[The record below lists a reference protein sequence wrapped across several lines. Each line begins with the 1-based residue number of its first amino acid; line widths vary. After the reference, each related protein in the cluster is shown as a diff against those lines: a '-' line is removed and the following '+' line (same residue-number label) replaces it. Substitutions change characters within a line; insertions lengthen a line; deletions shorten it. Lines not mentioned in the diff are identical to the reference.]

1 MGIAARLRNRF
12 LGQSQDT
19 HPTVTTATPKP
30 AELDELGQN
39 PSEASTLYTVK
50 VPDPQHIALLVL
62 VCHEI
67 GSALKA
73 IRRKVWHHKLKVVP
87 AFHLRCTLC
96 GTTTDKDVEICPGKG
111 CFAPASLMVSPDEEG
126 KHILEEWQREAN
138 HDGQTLEELGE
149 EVEDDGNAHDQLTVV
164 FRFTHTLD
172 ESGIIQQSVLNEIRR
187 GDPRLFRPVKDDR
200 GRRGGKWWVCLSCRE
215 QGPKYRPELAPKP
228 CTSCGRATYEAWFVE
243 VMSPEG
249 GTPVAYYIRSE
260 IVDKSLHYNGSSP
273 LARLW
278 DKAISILW
286 MDKYVWMAFDPRRDK
301 RADKILVVI
310 GGQAEAIEKWAK
322 KDANERKK
330 NPYRLTT
337 LHVPIVG
344 SGAEARP
351 DAKVVDLGADEIKKQ
366 NPDIYVRN
374 IRAIWREY
382 GVSPAGMGDVSDA
395 GGLNNEGL
403 QLRVDG
409 LTVEHHQ
416 RQHIA
421 WLDRLREAAGVDDW
435 RYEFEEAIEEQ
446 EQIDADTLLKY
457 LDVAAKAQAAGLT
470 VRWVDNRPVIADG
483 PIGGTGAGLNPFIPP
498 PGGAEPGADPFGEPG
513 EAESA
518 GPIKQEDLEAKGAAG
533 EDARAVEQASR
544 APRNDRQVPRQVQAV
559 FRGPSGS
566 VAARDAI
573 YDGPFAGLTM
583 EQSARVKEQV
593 IRSLTQPQ
601 GWSTDSIVRRIQP
614 ILEEAGIENPRARA
628 ETIARVETGALV
640 SEWKLRVIQA
650 QQDEGRLEGDERYG
664 VVGAEDFRR
673 TKLSWWIAQQVG
685 EDGRPLAEVLEIMDR
700 GIRLAKAGAF
710 TEAGMLASVEGEPIR
725 LPSNFTR
732 RGFVCHYNDRDTVV
746 RRLRGGGA

>member
-1 MGIAARLRNRF
+1 MGIAARLRDRF
-12 LGQSQDT
+12 LSQA
-19 HPTVTTATPKP
+19 PSPVTTATPKP
-30 AELDELGQN
+30 AELDEFGQS
-39 PSEASTLYTVK
+39 PSEASTLYAVK

-62 VCHEI
+62 VSHEI

-73 IRRKVWHHKLKVVP
+73 IRRKVWHHQLKVVP

-96 GTTTDKDVEICPGKG
+96 GTTTDKDVEVCSGAG
-111 CFAPASLMVSPDEEG
+111 CFAPRSLLRAPDEEG

-138 HDGQTLEELGE
+138 HDGQTLEEVGE
-149 EVEDDGNAHDQLTVV
+149 EAEDDGNAHDQLTIV
-164 FRFTHTLD
+164 FRFAHTLD
-172 ESGIIQQSVLNEIRR
+172 ESGVIQQSVLTELRR

-215 QGPKYRPELAPKP
+215 QGPRYRPELSPRP
-228 CTSCGRATYEAWFVE
+228 CTACGRATYEAWFVE
-243 VMSPEG
+243 LMGPEG
-249 GTPVAYYIRSE
+249 GAPVAYYIRSE
-260 IVDKSLHYNGSSP
+260 IVDKSFHYGGSSP

-301 RADKILVVI
+301 RADKILVVV

-322 KDANERKK
+322 KDASERKR

-344 SGAEARP
+344 AGAEARP

-366 NPDIYVRN
+366 NPEIYVRN
-374 IRAIWREY
+374 IRSIWREY

-409 LTVEHHQ
+409 ITVEHHQ
-416 RQHIA
+416 RGHMA
-421 WLDRLREAAGVDDW
+421 WLDRLREAVGVDDW

-457 LDVAAKAQAAGLT
+457 LDVAAKAQSAGLT

-483 PIGGTGAGLNPFIPP
+483 PIGGASSATNPFIPP
-498 PGGAEPGADPFGEPG
+498 PTGAGPDADAPPAG
-513 EAESA
+513 EASEETASA
-518 GPIKQEDLEAKGAAG
+518 VGASG
-533 EDARAVEQASR
+533 QDARAVEQAS
-544 APRNDRQVPRQVQAV
+544 PRNSKQVPKRVQAV
-559 FRGPSGS
+559 FRGPSG
-566 VAARDAI
+566 AANARDAI

-583 EQSARVKEQV
+583 EQSARVKEEV

-601 GWSTDSIVRRIQP
+601 GWSVDSIVRRIEP
-614 ILEEAGIENPRARA
+614 LLEEAGVENPRGRA
-628 ETIARVETGALV
+628 ETIARVETSALV

-650 QQDEGRLEGDERYG
+650 QRAEGSLDGAERYG

-673 TKLSWWIAQQVG
+673 TKLSWWVAQQVG
-685 EDGRPLAEVLEIMDR
+685 EEGRPLAEVLDIMDR

-710 TEAGMLASVEGEPIR
+710 AQGGMLAQTEGEPIK
-725 LPSNFTR
+725 LPANFQR
-732 RGFVCHYNDRDTVV
+732 RGFVCHYNDRDTIV
-746 RRLRGGGA
+746 RRLRGGGS